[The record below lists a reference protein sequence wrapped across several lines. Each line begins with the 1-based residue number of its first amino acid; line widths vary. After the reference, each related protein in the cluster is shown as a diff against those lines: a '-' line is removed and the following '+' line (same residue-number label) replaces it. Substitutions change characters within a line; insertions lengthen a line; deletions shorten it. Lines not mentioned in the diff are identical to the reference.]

1 MTTPTTS
8 PIGTLS
14 AITLVSEDPAASLA
28 FYQRVLGATLL
39 FQDAD
44 SAAVRVPGVAPLLN
58 LLRPSAAEELL
69 VPSAV
74 GTAGSGRRAQ
84 MTLAT
89 TDLEASMAALRARG
103 LAAFLTGP
111 ETKPWGVRTVT
122 FEDPAGHSWEV
133 AQEVVKTTDSHQAE
147 DAE

>member
-58 LLRPSAAEELL
+58 LLRPSA
-69 VPSAV
+69 
-74 GTAGSGRRAQ
+74 
-84 MTLAT
+84 
-89 TDLEASMAALRARG
+89 DLEASMAALRARG
-103 LAAFLTGP
+103 LTAFLTGP

-133 AQEVVKTTDSHQAE
+133 AQEVKTTDHHQTE

>member
-1 MTTPTTS
+1 M
-8 PIGTLS
+8 
-14 AITLVSEDPAASLA
+14 
-28 FYQRVLGATLL
+28 
-39 FQDAD
+39 
-44 SAAVRVPGVAPLLN
+44 
-58 LLRPSAAEELL
+58 
-69 VPSAV
+69 PSAV

-103 LAAFLTGP
+103 LTAFLTGP

-133 AQEVVKTTDSHQAE
+133 AQEVKTTDHHQTE